1 MINMS
6 ENISENENNIKRII
20 KGSIF
25 SIVITLIGLLVYS
38 TIITLIGLLVYS
50 IILSYT
56 SVSEST
62 MPATIIIITAVS
74 ILIGSTIST
83 SNIKKNGIVNGV
95 LVGIIY
101 IAIIY
106 LISSIVTGNFL
117 LNTNSII
124 MVIASTLT
132 GALGGII
139 GVNKR

>member
-6 ENISENENNIKRII
+6 ENISENGNNIKKVI
-20 KGSIF
+20 KGSAF
-25 SIVITLIGLLVYS
+25 SI
-38 TIITLIGLLVYS
+38 IITLIGLLVYS

>member
-6 ENISENENNIKRII
+6 ENISENGNNIKRII

-38 TIITLIGLLVYS
+38 

-56 SVSEST
+56 SISEGT

-124 MVIASTLT
+124 MVIASVLT

-139 GVNKR
+139 GVNKK

>member
-6 ENISENENNIKRII
+6 ENISENGNNIKRII

-38 TIITLIGLLVYS
+38 

-56 SVSEST
+56 SISEST

-139 GVNKR
+139 GVNKT

>member
-6 ENISENENNIKRII
+6 ENISENGNNIKKVI
-20 KGSIF
+20 KGSAF
-25 SIVITLIGLLVYS
+25 SI
-38 TIITLIGLLVYS
+38 IITLIGLLVYS

-62 MPATIIIITAVS
+62 IPTIVIIITAIS

-83 SNIKKNGIVNGV
+83 SNIKKNEIINGMF
-95 LVGIIY
+95 VGLIY

-106 LISSIVTGNFL
+106 LLSSIVTGNFL
-117 LNTNSII
+117 LNITSII
-124 MVIASTLT
+124 MIITSVLT

-139 GVNKR
+139 GVNKK

>member
-6 ENISENENNIKRII
+6 ENISENGNNIKKVI
-20 KGSIF
+20 KGSAF
-25 SIVITLIGLLVYS
+25 SI
-38 TIITLIGLLVYS
+38 IITLIGLLIYS

-62 MPATIIIITAVS
+62 IPTIVIIITAIS

-83 SNIKKNGIVNGV
+83 SNIKKNGIINGMF
-95 LVGIIY
+95 VGLIY

-106 LISSIVTGNFL
+106 LLSSIVTGNFL
-117 LNTNSII
+117 LNITSII
-124 MVIASTLT
+124 MIITSVLT

-139 GVNKR
+139 GVNKK

>member
-6 ENISENENNIKRII
+6 ENISENGNNIKKVI
-20 KGSIF
+20 KGSAF
-25 SIVITLIGLLVYS
+25 SI
-38 TIITLIGLLVYS
+38 IITLIGLLVYS

-62 MPATIIIITAVS
+62 IPTIVIIITAIS

-83 SNIKKNGIVNGV
+83 SNIKKNGIINGMF
-95 LVGIIY
+95 VGLIY

-106 LISSIVTGNFL
+106 LLSSLVTGNFL
-117 LNTNSII
+117 LNITSII
-124 MVIASTLT
+124 MIITSVLT

-139 GVNKR
+139 GVNKK

>member
-6 ENISENENNIKRII
+6 ENISENGNNIKKVI
-20 KGSIF
+20 KGSAF
-25 SIVITLIGLLVYS
+25 SI
-38 TIITLIGLLVYS
+38 IITLIGLLVYS

-62 MPATIIIITAVS
+62 MPTIVIIITAIS

-83 SNIKKNGIVNGV
+83 SNIKKNGIINGMF
-95 LVGIIY
+95 VGLIY

-106 LISSIVTGNFL
+106 LLSSIVTGNFL
-117 LNTNSII
+117 LNITSII
-124 MVIASTLT
+124 MIITSVLT

-139 GVNKR
+139 GVNKK

>member
-6 ENISENENNIKRII
+6 ENISENGNNIKKVI
-20 KGSIF
+20 KGSAF
-25 SIVITLIGLLVYS
+25 SI
-38 TIITLIGLLVYS
+38 IITLIGLLLYS

-62 MPATIIIITAVS
+62 IPTIVIIITAIS

-83 SNIKKNGIVNGV
+83 SNIKKNGIINGMF
-95 LVGIIY
+95 VGLIY

-106 LISSIVTGNFL
+106 LLSSIVTGNFL
-117 LNTNSII
+117 LNITSII
-124 MVIASTLT
+124 MIITSVLT

-139 GVNKR
+139 GVNKK

>member
-6 ENISENENNIKRII
+6 ENISENWNNIKKVI
-20 KGSIF
+20 KGSAF
-25 SIVITLIGLLVYS
+25 SI
-38 TIITLIGLLVYS
+38 IITLIGLLIYS

-62 MPATIIIITAVS
+62 IPTIVIIITAIS

-83 SNIKKNGIVNGV
+83 SNIKKNGIINGMF
-95 LVGIIY
+95 VGLIY

-106 LISSIVTGNFL
+106 LLSSIVTGNFL
-117 LNTNSII
+117 LNITSII
-124 MVIASTLT
+124 MIITSVLT

-139 GVNKR
+139 GVNKK

>member
-6 ENISENENNIKRII
+6 ENISENGNNIKKVI
-20 KGSIF
+20 KGSAF
-25 SIVITLIGLLVYS
+25 SI
-38 TIITLIGLLVYS
+38 IITLIGLLVYS

-62 MPATIIIITAVS
+62 IPTIVIIITAIS

-83 SNIKKNGIVNGV
+83 SNIKKNGIINGMF
-95 LVGIIY
+95 VGLIY

-106 LISSIVTGNFL
+106 LLSSIVTGNFL
-117 LNTNSII
+117 VNITSII
-124 MVIASTLT
+124 MIITSVLT

-139 GVNKR
+139 GVNKK

>member
-6 ENISENENNIKRII
+6 ENISENGNNIKKII
-20 KGSIF
+20 KGSAF
-25 SIVITLIGLLVYS
+25 SI
-38 TIITLIGLLVYS
+38 IITLIGLLVYS

-62 MPATIIIITAVS
+62 IPTIVIIITAIS

-83 SNIKKNGIVNGV
+83 SNIKKNGIINGMF
-95 LVGIIY
+95 LGLIY

-106 LISSIVTGNFL
+106 LLSSIVTGNFL
-117 LNTNSII
+117 LNITSII
-124 MVIASTLT
+124 MIITSVLT

-139 GVNKR
+139 GVNKK

>member
-1 MINMS
+1 MVNMS
-6 ENISENENNIKRII
+6 ENISENGNNIKRII

-25 SIVITLIGLLVYS
+25 SIV
-38 TIITLIGLLVYS
+38 ITLIGLLVYS

-124 MVIASTLT
+124 MVIASVLT

-139 GVNKR
+139 GVNKK

>member
-1 MINMS
+1 MMNMS
-6 ENISENENNIKRII
+6 ENISENGNNIKRII

-38 TIITLIGLLVYS
+38 

-56 SVSEST
+56 SISEST

-106 LISSIVTGNFL
+106 LISSIVTGKFL

>member
-6 ENISENENNIKRII
+6 ENISENGNNIKKVI
-20 KGSIF
+20 KGSAF
-25 SIVITLIGLLVYS
+25 SI
-38 TIITLIGLLVYS
+38 IITLIGLLVYS

-62 MPATIIIITAVS
+62 IPTIVVIITAIS

-83 SNIKKNGIVNGV
+83 PNIKKNGIINGMF
-95 LVGIIY
+95 VGLIY

-106 LISSIVTGNFL
+106 LLSSIVTGNFL
-117 LNTNSII
+117 LNITSII
-124 MVIASTLT
+124 MIITSVLT

-139 GVNKR
+139 GVNKK